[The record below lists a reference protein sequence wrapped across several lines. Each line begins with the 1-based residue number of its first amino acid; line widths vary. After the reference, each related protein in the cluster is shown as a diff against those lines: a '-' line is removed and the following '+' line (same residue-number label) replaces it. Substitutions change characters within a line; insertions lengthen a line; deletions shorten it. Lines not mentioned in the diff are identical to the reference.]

1 MYEYTF
7 EGRKPS
13 NAQVLKKINEAINLG
28 NRVIESNWGENQILI
43 QKMGGYKLWY
53 GVGWIKNISGS
64 DIANKLNE
72 AHEAKRFIKEHIQF
86 IKVGF

>member
-1 MYEYTF
+1 MYQYTF

-28 NRVIESNWGENQILI
+28 NRVIEINWGENQIMI

-53 GVGWIKNISGS
+53 GVGWIKNISGA

-72 AHEAKRFIKEHIQF
+72 AHEAKRFINEHIQF

>member
-28 NRVIESNWGENQILI
+28 NRVIEINWGENQIMI

-53 GVGWIKNISGS
+53 GVGWIKNISGA